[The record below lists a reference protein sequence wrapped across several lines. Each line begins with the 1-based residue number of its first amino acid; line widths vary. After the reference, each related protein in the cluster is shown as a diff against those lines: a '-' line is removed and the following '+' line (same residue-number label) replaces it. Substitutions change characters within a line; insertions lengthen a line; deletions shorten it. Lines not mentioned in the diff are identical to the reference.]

1 MGYLVGAEPL
11 TSTLLMTA
19 LSAGARL
26 IRVALFISSSTSC
39 LEQLLFFAYSSTSMS
54 KFICLAGVCPLMP
67 GSAHCAGV
75 CSLVPYY
82 FVWCCCCLLDVVL
95 TGRSSSCRPESCEIP
110 FGKSNNSGGRY
121 ARKSLGKSF
130 LLSRQ
135 K

>member
-1 MGYLVGAEPL
+1 MGVLVGAEPL
-11 TSTLLMTA
+11 TSTFEMTA
-19 LSAGARL
+19 LSTGAQL
-26 IRVALFISSSTSC
+26 ICVAHFISSLLSC
-39 LEQLLFFAYSSTSMS
+39 FEQLLFLAYSSTSMS
-54 KFICLAGVCPLMP
+54 CPILPCRGLPTVP